1 MASILVNG
9 IHRVLNL
16 KQNTRDPRDFLR
28 LLSPAQIEAIP
39 PAASVMDVMPPAYD
53 QGNGGTC
60 AGQGMRRAAEFLEIK
75 TGAPRQVS
83 ALFPYWNARDDQTQD
98 TGCSVRDIMAAGAK
112 QGLCSESLWPYNT
125 ANICVRPPDAAFVEG
140 KGYLALKY
148 TASQS
153 LDEVRSVIAHG
164 YPVVFGT
171 AVYPSFESAP
181 GGVIPAPTADEVANG
196 PLGFHCMVLGAYD
209 TVAGTFSGY
218 NSWGEGWG
226 DKGRFTIIEP
236 YLAQFGS
243 DYEDL
248 TEMENGQE
256 APPCPDGSDSWYSW
270 LWRWL

>member
-1 MASILVNG
+1 MGVIYANG
-9 IHRVLNL
+9 VHRILNL
-16 KQNTRDPRDFLR
+16 KQNVRDPRDHLR
-28 LLSPAQIEAIP
+28 LLSPAQVEALP
-39 PAASVMDVMPPAYD
+39 PAASVMDTMPPAYD

-60 AGQGMRRAAEFLEIK
+60 TGQGERRAAEFLEIK

-83 ALFPYWNARDDQTQD
+83 ALFPYWNARDDQSED
-98 TGCSVRDIMAAGAK
+98 SGSSVRDIMKAGANA
-112 QGLCSESLWPYNT
+112 GLCSELLWPYNT
-125 ANICVRPPDAAFVEG
+125 ANICVRPPDEAFVEG
-140 KGYLALKY
+140 KRYLALKY

-153 LDEVRSVIAHG
+153 LDEVRAVIAHG

-171 AVYPSFESAP
+171 AVYPSFMDAP
-181 GGVIPAPTADEVANG
+181 GGVIPHPTADEIANG

-226 DKGRFTIIEP
+226 EMGRFTLHEP

-243 DYEDL
+243 DYMDL
-248 TEMENGQE
+248 TEMETGKE
-256 APPCPDGSDSWYSW
+256 VPPCPDDPGSWWSW